1 VLARFGQAELAWLA
15 ALLTVPPYL
24 LVGWITSSTYQR
36 FSDRA
41 AILYGADLFGAT
53 VGLAGGLLLVGI
65 TGPFTALLAVAGLAA
80 LAALAFGLP
89 ARWALLM
96 PVVIALAPINAFSNL
111 VRFDAS
117 SISDAAP
124 DKTLIHVLR
133 NPDLQAKHLETRPS
147 AVAQVD
153 VVSVD
158 DDERRFVFNDAGA
171 GSIMLP
177 VGFDD
182 TKLEAE
188 TAFLP
193 FTTGANAKTLV
204 IGAGAGFD
212 VRMARHAGSSDITA
226 VEINPAM
233 VQLTRDQ
240 TAYNGGILDAPGVQ
254 TVIDDGR
261 HFVER
266 STKNF
271 DLIFLNLV
279 YSQAAAPS
287 SATLNENFAF
297 TTQAFQ
303 AYWRNLGQDG
313 RLGIVAHNGVE
324 GVKLLLTAL
333 QALEMEGI
341 PLTQALGHVAL
352 VMTNPGDDPEAAPS
366 VLVLRRTPWTT
377 AQSDQFAQQVIA
389 RELKALYIP
398 HEFEFTLGVLKNG
411 KMDLGQY
418 LAANPQFELR
428 PTSDDRPFFYQLEPG
443 VPQALLVL
451 AGVGVALLLGLIVF
465 ALTRQD
471 PREARAS
478 DWRFIVF
485 FTLTGL
491 AFILA
496 EIALL
501 KRFGLLL
508 GQPTLT
514 LAVVI
519 GGLLLG
525 GTVGSLLTHRIH
537 LEHRRSMVIIG
548 LLVAAMLTTFA
559 LTSSWLVHLTLPL
572 ELPIRAIVL
581 LMLLTLLGIP
591 MAMFFPDAIERANT
605 THSRLIP
612 AFWGINAIAG
622 GLGSVA
628 ATLIALQIGFG
639 PVLVLAA
646 ALYAMVGLLL
656 P

>member
-1 VLARFGQAELAWLA
+1 
-15 ALLTVPPYL
+15 
-24 LVGWITSSTYQR
+24 
-36 FSDRA
+36 
-41 AILYGADLFGAT
+41 
-53 VGLAGGLLLVGI
+53 
-65 TGPFTALLAVAGLAA
+65 
-80 LAALAFGLP
+80 
-89 ARWALLM
+89 
-96 PVVIALAPINAFSNL
+96 
-111 VRFDAS
+111 
-117 SISDAAP
+117 
-124 DKTLIHVLR
+124 
-133 NPDLQAKHLETRPS
+133 
-147 AVAQVD
+147 
-153 VVSVD
+153 VSVND
-158 DDERRFVFNDAGA
+158 DQRRFVFNDAGA

-188 TAFLP
+188 TAYLP

-233 VQLTRDQ
+233 VQVARDQ
-240 TAYNGGILDAPGVQ
+240 AAYNGGILDAPGVQ

-261 HFVER
+261 HFIER
-266 STKNF
+266 SQKTF

-303 AYWRNLGQDG
+303 AYWRRLGPDG
-313 RLGIVAHNGVE
+313 RLGIVAHNGME

-366 VLVLRRTPWTT
+366 VLVLRRTAWTT

-443 VPQALLVL
+443 MPQALIVL
-451 AGVGVALLLGLIVF
+451 AGVGVALLLGLIVV
-465 ALTRQD
+465 ALSRQNS
-471 PREARAS
+471 REARAFNG
-478 DWRFIVF
+478 RLILF

-491 AFILA
+491 AYMLA

-514 LAVVI
+514 LAVVV

-525 GTVGSLLTHRIH
+525 GALGSLLTQRIR
-537 LEHRRSMVIIG
+537 LEQRRSLLTVG
-548 LLVAAMLTTFA
+548 LIVTAMLTVFA
-559 LTSSWLVHLTLPL
+559 LTSQWLLQFALPL
-572 ELPIRAIVL
+572 ELPVRAIVL
-581 LMLLTLLGIP
+581 LTILTVLGIP
-591 MAMFFPDAIERANT
+591 MAMFFPNAMHRANAA
-605 THSRLIP
+605 HSSLIP
-612 AFWGINAIAG
+612 TFWGVNAIAG
-622 GLGSVA
+622 GLGSVT
-628 ATLIALQIGFG
+628 ATLIALQFGFG
-639 PVLVLAA
+639 PVLLLAA
-646 ALYAMVGLLL
+646 GIYAMVGLLL